1 MNLIAEVDES
11 ARILNIADVADQFRD
26 KGKKILLEMQR
37 ENSKARNKR
46 MREASKKVAVGL
58 VVAGAVILAAF
69 GAMQM

>member
-1 MNLIAEVDES
+1 MIAEVDES

-37 ENSKARNKR
+37 ENSKARKKR

-58 VVAGAVILAAF
+58 VVAGTVILAAF
-69 GAMQM
+69 GVMQM

>member
-37 ENSKARNKR
+37 ENSKARKKR

-58 VVAGAVILAAF
+58 VVAGTVILAAF
-69 GAMQM
+69 GVMQM